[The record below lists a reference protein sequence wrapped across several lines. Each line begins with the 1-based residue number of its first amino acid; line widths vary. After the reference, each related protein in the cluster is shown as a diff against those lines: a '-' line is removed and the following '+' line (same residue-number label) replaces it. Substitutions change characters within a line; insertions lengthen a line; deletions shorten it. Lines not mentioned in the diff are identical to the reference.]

1 MSDLKEKFAAIKKLV
16 FGESPAA
23 TTQTAGTEYKLQ
35 DGTAVTIDKLEVGGK
50 VMCGDTACADGAYT
64 LEDGTKFTVAAGL
77 ITEITPASAA
87 PAEPLPEDMAKSPQ
101 KMQAAINK
109 FAEDAAAGNAPDMG
123 KMAVVLKA
131 CFEYCFGWQLREEAE
146 KAIRQAAIE
155 TYKTGFAKL
164 EKQLAD
170 QKKANEL
177 LLEVVEQ
184 FSEKSQVPPAELPA
198 NFDEL
203 SPLEKRR
210 LIRAQEAKK

>member
-16 FGESPAA
+16 FGETPAA
-23 TTQTAGTEYKLQ
+23 TTATAGTEYKLQ

-50 VMCGDTACADGAYT
+50 VMCGDAACADGAYT
-64 LEDGTKFTVAAGL
+64 LEDGTKFTVASGL

-87 PAEPLPEDMAKSPQ
+87 PAEPLPEDMSTPQ

-109 FAEDAAAGNAPDMG
+109 FAEDAATGQAPDMG
-123 KMAVVLKA
+123 KVVVLLKA
-131 CFEYCFGWQLREEAE
+131 VFENVFGWQ
-146 KAIRQAAIE
+146 IRQEQEKAAIE

-177 LLEVVEQ
+177 LLEVVEA
-184 FSEKSQVPPAELPA
+184 FSEKSQETPAELPA

-203 SPLEKRR
+203 TPLEKRR